1 MVRKA
6 KHPLVFWV
14 FLAPVLIAFV
24 LVIVVPF
31 LMGTYYSFTD
41 WSSSAANQGGLNYV
55 GFSNYEKSLVDPKFL
70 TSFIVTSVYTVAN
83 MFAVNFAAF
92 ALALLVSSAIKG
104 RNVYRAGFFIPN
116 LIGGL
121 VLGFVWQ
128 FIFNKAIPYVG
139 PLIGLP
145 GLAESQNFLLNITA
159 FGNSFAIGGITS
171 LVIVGTWQSAGYIM
185 MIYLAAIQSVPVEL
199 HEAAQIDGA
208 GPTRR
213 LWAITVPMVAQAF
226 TVTTFLTLINSFKQ
240 YDVNVSL
247 TQGGPSVMIN
257 DQAVAGTQL
266 LAKNI
271 YDTAFTGAFSMAQG
285 QARSVIFF
293 LVLVVISLIQ
303 VSVSKKREVEM

>member
-1 MVRKA
+1 MIRRA
-6 KHPLVFWV
+6 KHNLVFWT

-31 LMGTYYSFTD
+31 FMGVYYSVTD

-55 GFSNYEKSLVDPKFL
+55 GLVNYDKSLADPKFM
-70 TSFIVTSVYTVAN
+70 TSFLVTTVYTVAN
-83 MFAVNFAAF
+83 MIAVNVVAF
-92 ALALLVSSAIKG
+92 SLALLVSSAIKG

-128 FIFNKAIPYVG
+128 FIFNKAVPYIG

-199 HEAAQIDGA
+199 MEAAQIDGA
-208 GPTRR
+208 SPARR
-213 LWAITVPMVAQAF
+213 LWKITVPMVAQAF

-271 YDTAFTGAFSMAQG
+271 YDTAFTGANNMAQG

-293 LVLVVISLIQ
+293 LILVVISIAQ
-303 VSVSKKREVEM
+303 VSIGKRREVEL

>member
-1 MVRKA
+1 MIRRA
-6 KHPLVFWV
+6 KHSPVFWL
-14 FLAPVLIAFV
+14 FLSPVLLAFV

-31 LMGTYYSFTD
+31 FMGAYFSFTD

-55 GFSNYEKSLVDPKFL
+55 GVVNYQKSLVDPKFL
-70 TSFIVTSVYTVAN
+70 TSFIVTSVYTVTN
-83 MFAVNFAAF
+83 MLAVNVVAF
-92 ALALLVSSAIKG
+92 GLALLVSSQIKG
-104 RNVYRAGFFIPN
+104 RNIYRAGFFIPN

-128 FIFNKAIPYVG
+128 FIFNKAVPYLG
-139 PLIGLP
+139 PLLGLP
-145 GLAESQNFLLNITA
+145 ALANPDNFLLNITT
-159 FGNSFAIGGITS
+159 FGNSFAIGGLLS

-208 GPTRR
+208 GPGLR
-213 LWAITVPMVAQAF
+213 LWKITVPMVAQAF

-271 YDTAFTGAFSMAQG
+271 YDTAFTGTNNMAQG

-293 LVLVVISLIQ
+293 FVLVIISIVQ
-303 VSVSKKREVEM
+303 VTVSKKREVEL